1 MSTLNR
7 FESVFNAAAREVFAQ
22 QAVEIG
28 RGLIVHD
35 LAEALQ
41 DDFLYLAKGFL
52 SVLETR
58 DKPEWEVFGG
68 DAPFSV
74 REVLNAVEQARPD
87 LVVTYRHLHSAVG
100 EWPHSLGEHVDVLT
114 QATSTPVLVLPHPG
128 RRDVP
133 GHALKNTDRV
143 MAVTDHLAGDHRLVS
158 HAAHFT
164 QDGGTLY
171 LAHVED
177 DTVFER
183 YIAAIGK
190 IQDLD
195 TGIAR
200 EEIRAICRDPEI
212 DVLEAYAAA
221 MAWGAQ
227 RRHWFEATV
236 GNHREELRKLLRLLR
251 ESADTRIVDFIKEY
265 YPDYC
270 TLCMPELD
278 NEHHHVKKFEKVFND
293 LDLIINDHKKYNLHG
308 VIKDTEKRFES
319 IFIV

>member
-22 QAVEIG
+22 QPVEIG
-28 RGLIVHD
+28 RVLLVHD

-52 SVLETR
+52 SVLEAR
-58 DKPEWEVFGG
+58 DKPDWELFGG
-68 DAPFSV
+68 DKPFSV

-133 GHALKNTDRV
+133 GHVLKNTDRV

-183 YIAAIGK
+183 YITAIGK
-190 IQDLD
+190 IPDLD
-195 TGIAR
+195 TDIAR
-200 EEIRAICRDPEI
+200 EEIRARLVEDPTEYIESCRTGLARGNQHLTVESRVKLGHQLADYRGLVEENEI
-212 DVLEAYAAA
+212 DLLVMYTKDDEQLAMHGIAYPLA
-221 MAWGAQ
+221 
-227 RRHWFEATV
+227 V
-236 GNHREELRKLLRLLR
+236 ELRTTPLLML
-251 ESADTRIVDFIKEY
+251 
-265 YPDYC
+265 
-270 TLCMPELD
+270 
-278 NEHHHVKKFEKVFND
+278 
-293 LDLIINDHKKYNLHG
+293 
-308 VIKDTEKRFES
+308 
-319 IFIV
+319 

>member
-1 MSTLNR
+1 MSTLDR

-22 QAVEIG
+22 QPVEIG
-28 RGLIVHD
+28 RVLLVHD

-52 SVLETR
+52 SVLEAR
-58 DKPEWEVFGG
+58 DKPDWELFGG
-68 DAPFSV
+68 DKPFSV

-128 RRDVP
+128 RKDLP

-183 YIAAIGK
+183 YITAIGK
-190 IQDLD
+190 IPDLD
-195 TGIAR
+195 TDIAR
-200 EEIRAICRDPEI
+200 EEIRARLMEDPTEYIESCRTGLARGNQHLTVESRVKLGHQLADYRGLVEENEI
-212 DVLEAYAAA
+212 DLLVMYTKDDEQLAMHGIAYPLA
-221 MAWGAQ
+221 
-227 RRHWFEATV
+227 V
-236 GNHREELRKLLRLLR
+236 ELRTTPLLML
-251 ESADTRIVDFIKEY
+251 
-265 YPDYC
+265 
-270 TLCMPELD
+270 
-278 NEHHHVKKFEKVFND
+278 
-293 LDLIINDHKKYNLHG
+293 
-308 VIKDTEKRFES
+308 
-319 IFIV
+319 

>member
-1 MSTLNR
+1 MSTLDR

-22 QAVEIG
+22 QPVEIG
-28 RGLIVHD
+28 RVLLVHD

-52 SVLETR
+52 SVLEAR
-58 DKPEWEVFGG
+58 DKPDWELFGG
-68 DAPFSV
+68 DKPFSV

-128 RRDVP
+128 RKDLS

-190 IQDLD
+190 IPDLD
-195 TGIAR
+195 TDIAR
-200 EEIRAICRDPEI
+200 EEIRARLVEDPTEYIESCRTGLARGNQHLTVESRVKLGHQLADYRGLVEENEI
-212 DVLEAYAAA
+212 DLLVMYTKDDEQLAMHGIAYPLA
-221 MAWGAQ
+221 
-227 RRHWFEATV
+227 V
-236 GNHREELRKLLRLLR
+236 ELRTTPLLML
-251 ESADTRIVDFIKEY
+251 
-265 YPDYC
+265 
-270 TLCMPELD
+270 
-278 NEHHHVKKFEKVFND
+278 
-293 LDLIINDHKKYNLHG
+293 
-308 VIKDTEKRFES
+308 
-319 IFIV
+319 

>member
-1 MSTLNR
+1 MSTLDR

-22 QAVEIG
+22 QPVEIG
-28 RGLIVHD
+28 RVLLVHD

-52 SVLETR
+52 SVLEAR
-58 DKPEWEVFGG
+58 DKPEWELFGG

-128 RRDVP
+128 RKDLP

-190 IQDLD
+190 IPDLD
-195 TGIAR
+195 TDIAR
-200 EEIRAICRDPEI
+200 EEIRARLVEDPTEYIESCRTGLARGNQHLTVESRVKLGHQLADYRGLVEENEI
-212 DVLEAYAAA
+212 DLLVMYTKDDEQLAMHGIAYPLA
-221 MAWGAQ
+221 
-227 RRHWFEATV
+227 V
-236 GNHREELRKLLRLLR
+236 ELRTTPLLML
-251 ESADTRIVDFIKEY
+251 
-265 YPDYC
+265 
-270 TLCMPELD
+270 
-278 NEHHHVKKFEKVFND
+278 
-293 LDLIINDHKKYNLHG
+293 
-308 VIKDTEKRFES
+308 
-319 IFIV
+319 

>member
-1 MSTLNR
+1 MSTLDR

-22 QAVEIG
+22 QPVEIG
-28 RGLIVHD
+28 RVLLVHD

-52 SVLETR
+52 SVLEAR
-58 DKPEWEVFGG
+58 DKPDWELFGG

-128 RRDVP
+128 RKDLP
-133 GHALKNTDRV
+133 GHALKNTGRV

-190 IQDLD
+190 IPDLD
-195 TGIAR
+195 TDIAR
-200 EEIRAICRDPEI
+200 EEIRARLVEDPTEYIESCRTGLARGNQHLTVESRVKLGHQLADYRGLVEENEI
-212 DVLEAYAAA
+212 DLLVMYTKDEEQLAMHGIAYPLA
-221 MAWGAQ
+221 
-227 RRHWFEATV
+227 V
-236 GNHREELRKLLRLLR
+236 ELRTTPLLML
-251 ESADTRIVDFIKEY
+251 
-265 YPDYC
+265 
-270 TLCMPELD
+270 
-278 NEHHHVKKFEKVFND
+278 
-293 LDLIINDHKKYNLHG
+293 
-308 VIKDTEKRFES
+308 
-319 IFIV
+319 

>member
-22 QAVEIG
+22 QPVEIG
-28 RGLIVHD
+28 RVLIVHD

-52 SVLETR
+52 SVLEAR
-58 DKPEWEVFGG
+58 DKPEWELFGG

-74 REVLNAVEQARPD
+74 REVLNAVEQAKPD

-114 QATSTPVLVLPHPG
+114 QATSTSVLVLPHPG

-190 IQDLD
+190 IPDLD
-195 TGIAR
+195 TDIAR
-200 EEIRAICRDPEI
+200 EEIRARLVEDPTEYIESCRTGLARGNQHLTVESRVKLGHQLADYRGLVEENEI
-212 DVLEAYAAA
+212 DLLVMYTKDDEQLAMHGIAYPLA
-221 MAWGAQ
+221 
-227 RRHWFEATV
+227 V
-236 GNHREELRKLLRLLR
+236 ELRTTPLLML
-251 ESADTRIVDFIKEY
+251 
-265 YPDYC
+265 
-270 TLCMPELD
+270 
-278 NEHHHVKKFEKVFND
+278 
-293 LDLIINDHKKYNLHG
+293 
-308 VIKDTEKRFES
+308 
-319 IFIV
+319 

>member
-1 MSTLNR
+1 MSTLDR

-22 QAVEIG
+22 QPVEIG
-28 RGLIVHD
+28 RVLLVHD

-52 SVLETR
+52 SVLEAR
-58 DKPEWEVFGG
+58 DKPDWELFGG
-68 DAPFSV
+68 DKPFSV

-133 GHALKNTDRV
+133 GHVLKNTDRV

-183 YIAAIGK
+183 YITAIGK
-190 IQDLD
+190 IPDLD
-195 TGIAR
+195 TDIAR
-200 EEIRAICRDPEI
+200 EEIRARLVEDPTEYIESCRTGLARGNQHLTVESRVKLGHQLADYRGLVEENEI
-212 DVLEAYAAA
+212 DLLVMYTKDDEQLAMHGIAYPLA
-221 MAWGAQ
+221 
-227 RRHWFEATV
+227 V
-236 GNHREELRKLLRLLR
+236 ELRTTPLLML
-251 ESADTRIVDFIKEY
+251 
-265 YPDYC
+265 
-270 TLCMPELD
+270 
-278 NEHHHVKKFEKVFND
+278 
-293 LDLIINDHKKYNLHG
+293 
-308 VIKDTEKRFES
+308 
-319 IFIV
+319 

>member
-1 MSTLNR
+1 MSTLDR

-22 QAVEIG
+22 QPVEIG
-28 RGLIVHD
+28 RVLLVHD

-52 SVLETR
+52 SVLEAR
-58 DKPEWEVFGG
+58 DKPDWELFGG
-68 DAPFSV
+68 DKPFSV

-128 RRDVP
+128 RKDLP
-133 GHALKNTDRV
+133 GHALKNTARV

-190 IQDLD
+190 IPDLD
-195 TGIAR
+195 TDIAR
-200 EEIRAICRDPEI
+200 EEIRARLVEDPTEYIESCRTGLARGNQHLTVESRVKLGHQLADYRGLVEENEI
-212 DVLEAYAAA
+212 DLLVMYTKDDEQLAMHGIAYPLA
-221 MAWGAQ
+221 
-227 RRHWFEATV
+227 V
-236 GNHREELRKLLRLLR
+236 ELRTTPLLML
-251 ESADTRIVDFIKEY
+251 
-265 YPDYC
+265 
-270 TLCMPELD
+270 
-278 NEHHHVKKFEKVFND
+278 
-293 LDLIINDHKKYNLHG
+293 
-308 VIKDTEKRFES
+308 
-319 IFIV
+319 

>member
-1 MSTLNR
+1 MSTLDR

-22 QAVEIG
+22 QPVEIG
-28 RGLIVHD
+28 RVLIVHD
-35 LAEALQ
+35 LAEVLQ

-52 SVLETR
+52 SVLEAR
-58 DKPEWEVFGG
+58 DKPDWELFGG

-87 LVVTYRHLHSAVG
+87 LVVTYRHLHSAVR

-128 RRDVP
+128 RKDLP

-190 IQDLD
+190 IPDLD

-200 EEIRAICRDPEI
+200 EEIRARLLEDPTEYIDSCRAGLAEGDQPLMVESRGKLGHRLADYRGLVEKNEI
-212 DVLEAYAAA
+212 DLLVMYTKDDEQLAMHGIAYPLA
-221 MAWGAQ
+221 
-227 RRHWFEATV
+227 V
-236 GNHREELRKLLRLLR
+236 ELRTTPLLML
-251 ESADTRIVDFIKEY
+251 
-265 YPDYC
+265 
-270 TLCMPELD
+270 
-278 NEHHHVKKFEKVFND
+278 
-293 LDLIINDHKKYNLHG
+293 
-308 VIKDTEKRFES
+308 
-319 IFIV
+319 

>member
-22 QAVEIG
+22 QPVEIG
-28 RGLIVHD
+28 RVLLVHD

-52 SVLETR
+52 SVLEAR
-58 DKPEWEVFGG
+58 DKPEWELFGG

-128 RRDVP
+128 RKDLP

-190 IQDLD
+190 IPDLD
-195 TGIAR
+195 TDIAR
-200 EEIRAICRDPEI
+200 EEIRARLVEDPTEYIESCRTGLARGNQHLTVESRVKLGHQLADYRGLVEENEI
-212 DVLEAYAAA
+212 DLLVMYTKDDEQLAMHGIAYPLA
-221 MAWGAQ
+221 
-227 RRHWFEATV
+227 V
-236 GNHREELRKLLRLLR
+236 ELRTTPLLML
-251 ESADTRIVDFIKEY
+251 
-265 YPDYC
+265 
-270 TLCMPELD
+270 
-278 NEHHHVKKFEKVFND
+278 
-293 LDLIINDHKKYNLHG
+293 
-308 VIKDTEKRFES
+308 
-319 IFIV
+319 

>member
-1 MSTLNR
+1 MSTLDR
-7 FESVFNAAAREVFAQ
+7 FESVFNAASRDVFVRQ
-22 QAVEIG
+22 LVKVG
-28 RGLIVHD
+28 RVLIVHD

-52 SVLETR
+52 TVLEDR
-58 DKPEWEVFGG
+58 DKPEWELFGG
-68 DAPFSV
+68 DKPFSV
-74 REVLNAVEQARPD
+74 REVLNAVEQSKPD
-87 LVVTYRHLHSAVG
+87 LVVTYRHLHSAVR

-128 RRDVP
+128 RKDLP
-133 GHALKNTDRV
+133 GHALTNTDRV

-190 IQDLD
+190 IPDLD

-200 EEIRAICRDPEI
+200 EEIRARLLEDPTEYIDSCRAGLAEGDQHLMVESRVKLGHRLADYRGLVEKNEI
-212 DVLEAYAAA
+212 DLLVMYTKDDEQLAMHGIAYPLA
-221 MAWGAQ
+221 
-227 RRHWFEATV
+227 V
-236 GNHREELRKLLRLLR
+236 ELRTTPLLML
-251 ESADTRIVDFIKEY
+251 
-265 YPDYC
+265 
-270 TLCMPELD
+270 
-278 NEHHHVKKFEKVFND
+278 
-293 LDLIINDHKKYNLHG
+293 
-308 VIKDTEKRFES
+308 
-319 IFIV
+319 

>member
-1 MSTLNR
+1 MSTLDR
-7 FESVFNAAAREVFAQ
+7 FESVFNAAAREGFAQ
-22 QAVEIG
+22 QPVEIG
-28 RGLIVHD
+28 RVLLVHD

-52 SVLETR
+52 SVLEAR
-58 DKPEWEVFGG
+58 DKPEWELFGG

-128 RRDVP
+128 RKDLP

-183 YIAAIGK
+183 YITAIGK
-190 IQDLD
+190 IPDLD
-195 TGIAR
+195 TDIAR
-200 EEIRAICRDPEI
+200 EEIRARLMEDPTEYIESCRTGLARGNQHLTVESRVKLGHQLADYRGLVEENEI
-212 DVLEAYAAA
+212 DLLVMYTKDDEQLAMHGIAYPLA
-221 MAWGAQ
+221 
-227 RRHWFEATV
+227 V
-236 GNHREELRKLLRLLR
+236 ELRTTPLLML
-251 ESADTRIVDFIKEY
+251 
-265 YPDYC
+265 
-270 TLCMPELD
+270 
-278 NEHHHVKKFEKVFND
+278 
-293 LDLIINDHKKYNLHG
+293 
-308 VIKDTEKRFES
+308 
-319 IFIV
+319 

>member
-1 MSTLNR
+1 MSTLDR

-22 QAVEIG
+22 QPVEIG
-28 RGLIVHD
+28 RVLIVHD

-52 SVLETR
+52 SVLEAR
-58 DKPEWEVFGG
+58 DKPEWELFGG

-128 RRDVP
+128 RKDLP

-190 IQDLD
+190 IPDLD
-195 TGIAR
+195 TDIAR
-200 EEIRAICRDPEI
+200 EEIRARLVEDPTEYIESCRTGLARGNQHLTVESRVKLGHQLADYRGLVEENEI
-212 DVLEAYAAA
+212 DLLVMYTKDDEQLAMHGIAYPLA
-221 MAWGAQ
+221 
-227 RRHWFEATV
+227 V
-236 GNHREELRKLLRLLR
+236 ELRTTPLLML
-251 ESADTRIVDFIKEY
+251 
-265 YPDYC
+265 
-270 TLCMPELD
+270 
-278 NEHHHVKKFEKVFND
+278 
-293 LDLIINDHKKYNLHG
+293 
-308 VIKDTEKRFES
+308 
-319 IFIV
+319 

>member
-1 MSTLNR
+1 MSTLDR

-22 QAVEIG
+22 QPVEIG
-28 RGLIVHD
+28 RVLLVHD

-52 SVLETR
+52 SVLEAR
-58 DKPEWEVFGG
+58 DKPDWELFGG

-128 RRDVP
+128 RKDLP

-183 YIAAIGK
+183 YITAIGK
-190 IQDLD
+190 IPDLD
-195 TGIAR
+195 TDIAR
-200 EEIRAICRDPEI
+200 EEIRARLMEDPTEYIESCRTGLARGNQTLKVESRVKLGHQLADYRGLVEENEI
-212 DVLEAYAAA
+212 DLLVMYTKDDEQLAMHGIAYPLA
-221 MAWGAQ
+221 
-227 RRHWFEATV
+227 V
-236 GNHREELRKLLRLLR
+236 ELRTTPLLML
-251 ESADTRIVDFIKEY
+251 
-265 YPDYC
+265 
-270 TLCMPELD
+270 
-278 NEHHHVKKFEKVFND
+278 
-293 LDLIINDHKKYNLHG
+293 
-308 VIKDTEKRFES
+308 
-319 IFIV
+319 

>member
-1 MSTLNR
+1 MSTLDR
-7 FESVFNAAAREVFAQ
+7 FESVFNAAAREVFAHQ
-22 QAVEIG
+22 PVEIG
-28 RGLIVHD
+28 RVLLVHD

-52 SVLETR
+52 SVLEAR
-58 DKPEWEVFGG
+58 DKPDWELFGG

-128 RRDVP
+128 RKDLS

-190 IQDLD
+190 IPDLD
-195 TGIAR
+195 TDIAR
-200 EEIRAICRDPEI
+200 EEIRARLVEDPTEYIESCRTGLAMGNQTLKVESRVKLGHQLADYRGLVEENEI
-212 DVLEAYAAA
+212 DLLVMYTKDDEQLAMHGIAYPLA
-221 MAWGAQ
+221 
-227 RRHWFEATV
+227 V
-236 GNHREELRKLLRLLR
+236 ELRTTPLLML
-251 ESADTRIVDFIKEY
+251 
-265 YPDYC
+265 
-270 TLCMPELD
+270 
-278 NEHHHVKKFEKVFND
+278 
-293 LDLIINDHKKYNLHG
+293 
-308 VIKDTEKRFES
+308 
-319 IFIV
+319 

>member
-1 MSTLNR
+1 MSTLDR

-22 QAVEIG
+22 QPVEIG
-28 RGLIVHD
+28 RVLLVHD

-52 SVLETR
+52 SVLEAR
-58 DKPEWEVFGG
+58 DKPEWELFGG

-133 GHALKNTDRV
+133 GHVLKNTDRV

-190 IQDLD
+190 IPDLD
-195 TGIAR
+195 TDIAR
-200 EEIRAICRDPEI
+200 EEIRARLVEDPTEYIESCRTGLARGNQHLTVESRVKLGHQLADYRGLVEENEI
-212 DVLEAYAAA
+212 DLLVMYTKDDEQLAMHGIAYPLA
-221 MAWGAQ
+221 
-227 RRHWFEATV
+227 V
-236 GNHREELRKLLRLLR
+236 ELRTTPLLML
-251 ESADTRIVDFIKEY
+251 
-265 YPDYC
+265 
-270 TLCMPELD
+270 
-278 NEHHHVKKFEKVFND
+278 
-293 LDLIINDHKKYNLHG
+293 
-308 VIKDTEKRFES
+308 
-319 IFIV
+319 

>member
-22 QAVEIG
+22 QPVEIG
-28 RGLIVHD
+28 RVLIVHD

-133 GHALKNTDRV
+133 GHVLKNTDRV

-183 YIAAIGK
+183 YITAIGK
-190 IQDLD
+190 IPDLD
-195 TGIAR
+195 TDIAR
-200 EEIRAICRDPEI
+200 EEIRARLVEDPTEYIESCRTGLAMGNQTLKVESRVKLGHQLADYRGLVEENEI
-212 DVLEAYAAA
+212 DLLVMYTKDDEQLAMHGIAYPLA
-221 MAWGAQ
+221 
-227 RRHWFEATV
+227 V
-236 GNHREELRKLLRLLR
+236 ELRTTPLLML
-251 ESADTRIVDFIKEY
+251 
-265 YPDYC
+265 
-270 TLCMPELD
+270 
-278 NEHHHVKKFEKVFND
+278 
-293 LDLIINDHKKYNLHG
+293 
-308 VIKDTEKRFES
+308 
-319 IFIV
+319 

>member
-1 MSTLNR
+1 MSTLDR

-22 QAVEIG
+22 QPVEIG
-28 RGLIVHD
+28 RVLLVHD

-52 SVLETR
+52 SVLEAR
-58 DKPEWEVFGG
+58 DKPEWELFGG

-128 RRDVP
+128 RKDLP

-183 YIAAIGK
+183 YITAIGK
-190 IQDLD
+190 IPDLD
-195 TGIAR
+195 TDIAR
-200 EEIRAICRDPEI
+200 EEIRARLMEDPTEYIESCRTGLARGNQHLTVESRVKLGHQLADYRGLVEENEI
-212 DVLEAYAAA
+212 DLLVMYTKDEEQLAMHGIAYPLA
-221 MAWGAQ
+221 
-227 RRHWFEATV
+227 V
-236 GNHREELRKLLRLLR
+236 ELRTTPLLML
-251 ESADTRIVDFIKEY
+251 
-265 YPDYC
+265 
-270 TLCMPELD
+270 
-278 NEHHHVKKFEKVFND
+278 
-293 LDLIINDHKKYNLHG
+293 
-308 VIKDTEKRFES
+308 
-319 IFIV
+319 

>member
-1 MSTLNR
+1 MSTLDR
-7 FESVFNAAAREVFAQ
+7 FESVFNAAAREVFAHQ
-22 QAVEIG
+22 PVEIG
-28 RGLIVHD
+28 RVLLVHD

-52 SVLETR
+52 SVLEAR
-58 DKPEWEVFGG
+58 DKPDWELFGG

-128 RRDVP
+128 RKDLP
-133 GHALKNTDRV
+133 GHALKNTGRV

-190 IQDLD
+190 IPDLD
-195 TGIAR
+195 TDIAR
-200 EEIRAICRDPEI
+200 EEIRARLVVDPTKYIESCRAGLARGNQTLKVESRVKLGHQLADYRGLVEENEI
-212 DVLEAYAAA
+212 DLLVMYTKDDEQLAMHGIAYPLA
-221 MAWGAQ
+221 
-227 RRHWFEATV
+227 V
-236 GNHREELRKLLRLLR
+236 ELRTTPLLML
-251 ESADTRIVDFIKEY
+251 
-265 YPDYC
+265 
-270 TLCMPELD
+270 
-278 NEHHHVKKFEKVFND
+278 
-293 LDLIINDHKKYNLHG
+293 
-308 VIKDTEKRFES
+308 
-319 IFIV
+319 

>member
-1 MSTLNR
+1 MSTLDR

-22 QAVEIG
+22 QPVEIG
-28 RGLIVHD
+28 RVLIVHD

-52 SVLETR
+52 SVLEAR
-58 DKPEWEVFGG
+58 DKPEWELFGG
-68 DAPFSV
+68 DKPFSV
-74 REVLNAVEQARPD
+74 REVLNAVEQFKPD
-87 LVVTYRHLHSAVG
+87 LVVTYRHLHSALR

-128 RRDVP
+128 RKDLP

-190 IQDLD
+190 IPDLD
-195 TGIAR
+195 TDIAR
-200 EEIRAICRDPEI
+200 EEIRARLVVDPTEYIESCRAGLARGNQTLKVESRVKLGHQLADYRGLVEENEI
-212 DVLEAYAAA
+212 DLLVMYTKDDEQLAMHGIAYPLA
-221 MAWGAQ
+221 
-227 RRHWFEATV
+227 V
-236 GNHREELRKLLRLLR
+236 ELRVTPLLLL
-251 ESADTRIVDFIKEY
+251 
-265 YPDYC
+265 
-270 TLCMPELD
+270 
-278 NEHHHVKKFEKVFND
+278 
-293 LDLIINDHKKYNLHG
+293 
-308 VIKDTEKRFES
+308 
-319 IFIV
+319 